1 MRFVVRQG
9 RRRTNRDRGASL
21 VEFAMI
27 APFLILLLL
36 GIVEFSWAFAGNLDV
51 RHGARE
57 GARLTA
63 VDVTGSNVTLGAEIC
78 GRMDLVGGD
87 ATITWTADPTDFGNI
102 AALEVGDGVVVSVA
116 TPFNTLTGIIDWA
129 FPASLTTLDSTVEIR
144 IEQNPTWSDGS
155 YDCAT
160 GVFA

>member
-1 MRFVVRQG
+1 MRKA
-9 RRRTNRDRGASL
+9 RRGTNRDGGASL

-36 GIVEFSWAFAGNLDV
+36 GVVEFSWVFAQNLDV

-63 VDVTGSNVTLGAEIC
+63 VDDTGNNATLGAEIC
-78 GRMDLVGGD
+78 GRMDLVGGE
-87 ATITWTADPTDFGNI
+87 ATVTWVADPTDYGDV
-102 AALEVGDGVVVSVA
+102 ATLEVGDGAIVSVA
-116 TPFNTLTGIIDWA
+116 TPFSTLTGVIDWA
-129 FPASLTTLDSTVEIR
+129 FPASLTSLDSTVEIR
-144 IEQNPTWSDGS
+144 IEQEPTWSDGS

-160 GVFA
+160 GIFV